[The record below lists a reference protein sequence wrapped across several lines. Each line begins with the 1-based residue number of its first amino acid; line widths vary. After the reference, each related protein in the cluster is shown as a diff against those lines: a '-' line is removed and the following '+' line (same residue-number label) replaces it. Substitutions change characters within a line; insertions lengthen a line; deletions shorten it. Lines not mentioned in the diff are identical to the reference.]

1 MGPYVYMYTCK
12 IKTIPMNTLLNLI
25 FKLKHFKVDNQ
36 YCNNF
41 VQRSVVSINKTSD
54 YFVCTSRLLSFYDIR
69 NQFASL
75 CVCDYVCVWD
85 RVSESVC
92 ESVRVC
98 TYVLT
103 CVYIYVPGGGTPI
116 YKGRGCSSGTF
127 K

>member
-98 TYVLT
+98 TYLRT
-103 CVYIYVPGGGTPI
+103 YVYIYVPGGTPI